1 MSHVI
6 GKSKRGKEFS
16 EGGRQG
22 NTSLF
27 PQVIYPALMST
38 LFIMISI
45 PANLPVLKESNMC
58 LLSEKYICTA
68 DVVCVKY
75 EVFCCD
81 PVHGLFGSMYTWQV
95 FLSFQTLNCF
105 IIVSVDC
112 NFQMSILINLRGLS
126 KLAKGFTKL
135 IITKSAL
142 TSSPLH

>member
-16 EGGRQG
+16 EGGGQG
-22 NTSLF
+22 NTLLF

-45 PANLPVLKESNMC
+45 PANLPVLKESIMC

-68 DVVCVKY
+68 DVVCAKY

-81 PVHGLFGSMYTWQV
+81 PVHGLFGIMYTWQV

-112 NFQMSILINLRGLS
+112 NFQMPILINLRGLS

>member
-6 GKSKRGKEFS
+6 GKSKRGNKFS
-16 EGGRQG
+16 EGGGQG
-22 NTSLF
+22 NMSFF
-27 PQVIYPALMST
+27 PQVIYSALMST

-58 LLSEKYICTA
+58 LLSEKYVCTV
-68 DVVCVKY
+68 DVICVKY

-95 FLSFQTLNCF
+95 FLSFQTLNCL
-105 IIVSVDC
+105 VSVDC
-112 NFQMSILINLRGLS
+112 KFQMSILINLRGLS

-135 IITKSAL
+135 VITKSAL

>member
-16 EGGRQG
+16 EGGGQG

-27 PQVIYPALMST
+27 PQVIYSVLMSM

-58 LLSEKYICTA
+58 LLSEKYVCTV

-81 PVHGLFGSMYTWQV
+81 PVHDLFGSMYTWQV

-112 NFQMSILINLRGLS
+112 KFQMSILINLRGLS

-135 IITKSAL
+135 VITKSAL

>member
-16 EGGRQG
+16 EGGGQG

-27 PQVIYPALMST
+27 PQVIYSVLMSM

-58 LLSEKYICTA
+58 FLSEKYVCTV

-75 EVFCCD
+75 EDFCCD
-81 PVHGLFGSMYTWQV
+81 PVHDLFGSMYTWQV
-95 FLSFQTLNCF
+95 FLSFQTLNCS

-112 NFQMSILINLRGLS
+112 KFQMSILINLRGLS

-135 IITKSAL
+135 VITKSAL
-142 TSSPLH
+142 TSSSLH

>member
-1 MSHVI
+1 
-6 GKSKRGKEFS
+6 
-16 EGGRQG
+16 
-22 NTSLF
+22 
-27 PQVIYPALMST
+27 
-38 LFIMISI
+38 
-45 PANLPVLKESNMC
+45 MC

-81 PVHGLFGSMYTWQV
+81 PVHVLFGSMYFWQV

-112 NFQMSILINLRGLS
+112 KFQMSILINLRGLS

-135 IITKSAL
+135 VITKSAL
-142 TSSPLH
+142 TSSSLH